1 MCLPYNY
8 RAFDLNQK
16 PVISLAILGD
26 ERADWQPESYNHN
39 IGGCEVTLKF
49 PIVKLLSYEAKWSEL
64 EESNN
69 PFAIIVMA
77 HLKTKATTR
86 NLGER
91 EKWKWSLIRGLYD
104 KGFHREQIIR
114 LFGIIDIMM
123 ELPKK
128 LQESLDSK
136 IKTFEEDRKMPLL
149 TNMELR
155 GIETGKEIGKEIGI
169 LKNARDYVK
178 LVLRTRLGDIPV
190 KIEQAVDKISV
201 LSILDELLK
210 VAIKVDCFE
219 DFHQSLVK
227 LSPKVPESNESD
239 KS

>member
-1 MCLPYNY
+1 M
-8 RAFDLNQK
+8 
-16 PVISLAILGD
+16 ISLAILGD

-104 KGFHREQIIR
+104 KGFDREQIIR

-128 LQESLDSK
+128 LQESLDRYWDL
-136 IKTFEEDRKMPLL
+136 KTVNTQKRF
-149 TNMELR
+149 
-155 GIETGKEIGKEIGI
+155 
-169 LKNARDYVK
+169 
-178 LVLRTRLGDIPV
+178 
-190 KIEQAVDKISV
+190 
-201 LSILDELLK
+201 
-210 VAIKVDCFE
+210 
-219 DFHQSLVK
+219 
-227 LSPKVPESNESD
+227 
-239 KS
+239 

>member
-1 MCLPYNY
+1 
-8 RAFDLNQK
+8 
-16 PVISLAILGD
+16 
-26 ERADWQPESYNHN
+26 
-39 IGGCEVTLKF
+39 
-49 PIVKLLSYEAKWSEL
+49 
-64 EESNN
+64 
-69 PFAIIVMA
+69 MA

-104 KGFHREQIIR
+104 KGFDREQIIR

-155 GIETGKEIGKEIGI
+155 GIETGKEIGKEIGREIGI
-169 LKNARDYVK
+169 LEKAHEDVK

>member
-1 MCLPYNY
+1 M
-8 RAFDLNQK
+8 
-16 PVISLAILGD
+16 
-26 ERADWQPESYNHN
+26 
-39 IGGCEVTLKF
+39 
-49 PIVKLLSYEAKWSEL
+49 KLLSYEAKWSEL

-69 PFAIIVMA
+69 FFAIIVMA

-86 NLGER
+86 NLVER

-104 KGFHREQIIR
+104 RGFDREQIIR

-155 GIETGKEIGKEIGI
+155 GIETGKEIGEGIGI

-178 LVLRTRLGDIPV
+178 LVLR
-190 KIEQAVDKISV
+190 
-201 LSILDELLK
+201 
-210 VAIKVDCFE
+210 
-219 DFHQSLVK
+219 
-227 LSPKVPESNESD
+227 
-239 KS
+239 

>member
-1 MCLPYNY
+1 
-8 RAFDLNQK
+8 
-16 PVISLAILGD
+16 
-26 ERADWQPESYNHN
+26 
-39 IGGCEVTLKF
+39 
-49 PIVKLLSYEAKWSEL
+49 
-64 EESNN
+64 
-69 PFAIIVMA
+69 MA

-104 KGFHREQIIR
+104 KGFDREQIIR

-155 GIETGKEIGKEIGI
+155 GIETGKEIGKEIGREIGI
-169 LKNARDYVK
+169 LEKAHEDVK

-201 LSILDELLK
+201 LSILDKLLK